1 MILINLLP
9 HRQAAREMEK
19 KQFSIQILLSILL
32 ATMVTGFGYF
42 WLNQKILEQQERNQ
56 FLIVQTAILDNEIK
70 DVSGLK
76 AQIASLRA
84 RQSAVENLQTDRN
97 MPAHLLG
104 EIVSRMPDGVYLRSL
119 KQENATVMLSGIAQ
133 SQERVSA
140 LLRNMLTQQEFWLGQ
155 PELVEIVSSTT
166 AVSSAEQQKVSNF
179 TVRIGLKRP
188 AVSRTDENAAEIS
201 AKASVETIV
210 K

>member
-1 MILINLLP
+1 
-9 HRQAAREMEK
+9 
-19 KQFSIQILLSILL
+19 
-32 ATMVTGFGYF
+32 
-42 WLNQKILEQQERNQ
+42 
-56 FLIVQTAILDNEIK
+56 
-70 DVSGLK
+70 
-76 AQIASLRA
+76 
-84 RQSAVENLQTDRN
+84 
-97 MPAHLLG
+97 
-104 EIVSRMPDGVYLRSL
+104 
-119 KQENATVMLSGIAQ
+119 MLSGIAQ